1 MSTGDVAIPI
11 IPFAIIDYIIAL
23 HMPLVDAVVFLQ
35 PHLAVAAQEPTG
47 PPFAPSPPSHQLA
60 TAGPLKRAP
69 YGATRMVDK
78 QFPVPLLKCPISI
91 FIAFADAYHIQ
102 PIIVKALRAARRRKV
117 NRKWKR
123 VSRCKHTRMIP
134 SRADLESDDE
144 GECATIDGP
153 EMFAKLMAMSEELA

>member
-1 MSTGDVAIPI
+1 
-11 IPFAIIDYIIAL
+11 
-23 HMPLVDAVVFLQ
+23 MPLVDAVVFLQ

-117 NRKWKR
+117 NRKCKR
-123 VSRCKHTRMIP
+123 VSRCK
-134 SRADLESDDE
+134 RAQKIHKLVDVESDNE
-144 GECATIDGP
+144 GECTTINGP
-153 EMFAKLMAMSEELA
+153 AMFMKLMAVPAALIKP